1 MLYFNYDIVQVQREV
16 IVSVSASADGASE
29 RCAVVDDGS
38 LLDDSVSYNTQR
50 ITCAAGVKGRF
61 VKIAVTGLDQYLSM
75 CEVQI
80 YGVAGSTFR
89 SYKWSRLHKLAT
101 KYVIHC

>member
-1 MLYFNYDIVQVQREV
+1 MLCLNYILVQEAREV

-29 RCAVVDDGS
+29 RCAVVDDDS
-38 LLDDSVSYNTQR
+38 LLDDSVSHNTQR

-61 VKIAVTGLDQYLSM
+61 VKIGVTGLDQYLSM

-80 YGVAGSTFR
+80 YGVAGSIFR
-89 SYKWSRLHKLAT
+89 SFTVVSFT
-101 KYVIHC
+101 

>member
-1 MLYFNYDIVQVQREV
+1 MLYFNYNLVQEAREV

-38 LLDDSVSYNTQR
+38 LLGDSVSHYTQR

-61 VKIAVTGLDQYLSM
+61 VKIAVSGLHQYLSM

-80 YGVAGSTFR
+80 YGIAGSTFR
-89 SYKWSRLHKLAT
+89 SYTVVSF
-101 KYVIHC
+101 I